1 MKLVHIMGFL
11 HSQLVQHT
19 HTLLLHVVLLFGAV
33 DGGHVLLMCQYASGS
48 GCKQGTLSV

>member
-19 HTLLLHVVLLFGAV
+19 HTLLLHVVLFGAV
-33 DGGHVLLMCQYASGS
+33 DGDHVLLMCQYASGS
-48 GCKQGTLSV
+48 GCKQCTLSV